1 MRKVASHTH
10 FVTGVMSED
19 EAGPAAD
26 NSMHAEFGAAG
37 GHPATVSTIGARFGA
52 KAAAPKA
59 APKGKKADDDE

>member
-52 KAAAPKA
+52 KAAPKA
-59 APKGKKADDDE
+59 APKFKKAADDDE